1 MSSTLVEVLVSA
13 ERLRDNTS
21 DYQLYSFRRN
31 WESYDCIVLIITAW
45 VCYLQSWEGQTRS
58 RKHRRVSLRKSHKV
72 LLVSNPLFFFFS
84 IFLSPKK
91 KRGGTRKGIKFWIE
105 KLIIKSAEELSFR
118 GTWFHWWFLF
128 KKVTMENVLFLY
140 TLAILFLSKF
150 CFTGV

>member
-1 MSSTLVEVLVSA
+1 MIFWESQLSASNWSGIYGACGQHVVMSSTLVEVLVSA
-13 ERLRDNTS
+13 EWLRDNTP

-58 RKHRRVSLRKSHKV
+58 RKHRGVSLRKSHKV

-91 KRGGTRKGIKFWIE
+91 KRGGTRKGIKCWIE
-105 KLIIKSAEELSFR
+105 KLIINSPRNLVLGGFGLKKKS
-118 GTWFHWWFLF
+118 
-128 KKVTMENVLFLY
+128 
-140 TLAILFLSKF
+140 
-150 CFTGV
+150 